1 MDEGLDVLAAACPA
15 ETVLRGLHAV
25 CEYLAD
31 LSKDDEVRLLR
42 AAYAWVLSVVQAP
55 PREDAWVARV
65 PLFRPHLAAAEGEI
79 LGSTKGAWAEKVA
92 KLLALILIQFGMQ
105 AHVVHG
111 FIKPLGSIPGA
122 KLRLP
127 NHVWNAVRANGTWR
141 LLDAAWAAIP
151 GSRMDFFT
159 RPQHFIYTHM
169 PLARR
174 WQLLPEPIT
183 VERFWAMPQLAP
195 AFFPLGI
202 QIPDQVPSE
211 TPTGTATLRLP
222 MPSHITPF
230 PQLLEL
236 PGMQEVTPHPPGT
249 RGVPP
254 GSYIFAEV
262 APGTDRD
269 APMVTWEVTARLP
282 EAGKDYCIRIMASAA
297 GSPAVEVMMVRV
309 SAPDG
314 GPDVGRVL
322 PNFHSQWLR
331 SKCTLL
337 SPLPSVAVRKG
348 APVDFQLVVPG
359 AVGGVAVGE
368 PGGYAFELLE
378 KRPGDEYV
386 GRVAV
391 APDADSFVVTTHSLD
406 NPGIY
411 MPLLKWHLK
420 DSTHSPFHSRATSPI
435 RSQQRP

>member
-1 MDEGLDVLAAACPA
+1 M
-15 ETVLRGLHAV
+15 
-25 CEYLAD
+25 
-31 LSKDDEVRLLR
+31 
-42 AAYAWVLSVVQAP
+42 
-55 PREDAWVARV
+55 

-92 KLLALILIQFGMQ
+92 KLLALILIQFGMQVRPLAVGVGPVLIPAGILPVVCMAGSEEIQNRTCPRSQ

-420 DSTHSPFHSRATSPI
+420 DSTHR
-435 RSQQRP
+435 